1 MLGLRNRLRRDF
13 CTAST
18 FNYTRITVILITNSL
33 TQSLSGKMYT
43 YHVCFVEIFA
53 QIAISRVSLI
63 KLTRPDDY
71 TMTDGYVIVFIH
83 DDISV

>member
-18 FNYTRITVILITNSL
+18 FNYTRITVILILLPKVLVEKCIHT
-33 TQSLSGKMYT
+33 
-43 YHVCFVEIFA
+43 HVCCFVQIFA

-63 KLTRPDDY
+63 KTRPDIY
-71 TMTDGYVIVFIH
+71 TMTGGYVIVFIH